1 MSSATDGHEHGDSGA
16 GALWDVLDGLFL
28 AAVVLLACLGAEWLV
43 RQLAASRVA
52 ARVAV
57 PDDLSTLDEASKA

>member
-52 ARVAV
+52 RVDV